1 MTGHAEDRTPRL
13 LLLQDLFINRS
24 YIWRTALADVRHRYA
39 GSAAGV
45 MWNVLQPLAL
55 ILVFS
60 VIFTQ
65 VIDRAQLTAEQIGA
79 GNALDGIGGGS
90 GGGSGGDGVAYPIY
104 LCSALLPWLAFAECL
119 SRGTASLTES
129 AGLLRRL
136 AVPESVFVAKAAV
149 SSLIGLTISM
159 GLFVPIAVFGFGLA
173 PDLAWLLLPI
183 PLVLLIVL
191 GFGVSLALSP
201 LHALLR
207 DTATLLTVVLQV
219 GFWCY
224 PVVYERSFLPAW
236 ADRLLVFNPV
246 FPFLESIREIVL
258 MGRVPSVGLWA
269 GMVGWAVAACAIGYA
284 VLRSLRSSVR
294 DAA

>member
-1 MTGHAEDRTPRL
+1 LIREL
-13 LLLQDLFINRS
+13 YNNRS

-55 ILVFS
+55 IVVFS

-65 VIDRAQLTAEQIGA
+65 VINRAEL
-79 GNALDGIGGGS
+79 LGGG
-90 GGGSGGDGVAYPIY
+90 GGDGGDGAAAGVGAVGVAYPIY
-104 LCSALLPWLAFAECL
+104 LCSALLPWLALSDCL

-149 SSLIGLTISM
+149 SALIGLAISM
-159 GLFVPIAVFGFGLA
+159 GLFLPIAVIGFGLA
-173 PDLAWLLLPI
+173 PTLAWLLLPI
-183 PLVLLIVL
+183 PAVLLIVF
-191 GFGVSLALSP
+191 GFGISLALAP
-201 LHALLR
+201 LHALLL

-224 PVVYERSFLPAW
+224 PVVYERAFLPAW
-236 ADRLLVFNPV
+236 ADRLLVFNPA
-246 FPFLESIREIVL
+246 FGFLESIRTIVL
-258 MGRVPSVGLWA
+258 MGEVPGVGLFA
-269 GMVGWAVAACAIGYA
+269 SMVGWAGGACVVGYA
-284 VLRSLRSSVR
+284 VLRSLQSSVR
-294 DAA
+294 DGA

>member
-1 MTGHAEDRTPRL
+1 MIRELYH
-13 LLLQDLFINRS
+13 NRS

-55 ILVFS
+55 IVVFS

-65 VIDRAQLTAEQIGA
+65 IIDRAGLLGGNGERGA
-79 GNALDGIGGGS
+79 LH
-90 GGGSGGDGVAYPIY
+90 VAYPIY
-104 LCSALLPWLAFAECL
+104 LCSALLPWLALADCL
-119 SRGTASLTES
+119 SRGTASLTEN

-136 AVPESVFVAKAAV
+136 AVPESVFVARAAV
-149 SSLIGLTISM
+149 SSLIGLAISM
-159 GLFVPIAVFGFGLA
+159 GLFLPIAVIGFGLA
-173 PDLAWLLLPI
+173 PTATWLLLPI
-183 PLVLLIVL
+183 PALLLIVF
-191 GFGVSLALSP
+191 GFGLTLALAP

-224 PVVYERSFLPAW
+224 PVVYERAFLPDW
-236 ADRLLVFNPV
+236 ADRMLIFNPA
-246 FPFLESIREIVL
+246 FAFLESIRSIVL
-258 MGRVPSVGLWA
+258 MGEVPSIGLITA
-269 GMVGWAVAACAIGYA
+269 MVGWSVGACVIGYA

-294 DAA
+294 DSA